1 MTLLPEK
8 VSAFLHNQKVK
19 GLKRKIHDL
28 SCLMNDLDSEARC
41 DPERSVEYQDHVEE
55 VRERMELF
63 TAELEILS
71 AGNQEKKIA

>member
-8 VSAFLHNQKVK
+8 VSAFLHDQKVR
-19 GLKRKIHDL
+19 GLQRKIHDL
-28 SCLMNDLDSEARC
+28 SCLVDDLNSEAQC

-63 TAELEILS
+63 TAELAVLS
-71 AGNQEKKIA
+71 PQKEERKIA